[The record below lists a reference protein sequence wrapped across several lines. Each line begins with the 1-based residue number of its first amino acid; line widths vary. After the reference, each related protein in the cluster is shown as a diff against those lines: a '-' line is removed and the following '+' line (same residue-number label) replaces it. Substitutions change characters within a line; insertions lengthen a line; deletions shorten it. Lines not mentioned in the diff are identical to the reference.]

1 MLIKVRAF
9 PEARENK
16 VIEKTKDSFDV
27 FVKAKAV
34 KGLANIA
41 IKQALANYFKISESK
56 LRLVRGFKQ
65 GNKIFEIE

>member
-16 VIEKTKDSFDV
+16 VVEKSKDSFDV
-27 FVKAKAV
+27 FVKAKPV
-34 KGLANIA
+34 KGLANLA
-41 IKQALANYFKISESK
+41 IKQTLADYFKISESK

-65 GNKIFEIE
+65 GNKIFEIK

>member
-9 PEARENK
+9 PEA
-16 VIEKTKDSFDV
+16 EKNRVVEKNKDSFDV
-27 FVKAKAV
+27 FIKAKPI

-41 IKQALANYFKISESK
+41 IKQVLADYFKISESK

-65 GNKIFEIE
+65 GNKIFEIK

>member
-1 MLIKVRAF
+1 MLIKIRAF
-9 PEARENK
+9 PKAKENK

-27 FVKAKAV
+27 FVKAKPV

-41 IKQALANYFKISESK
+41 IKQVLADYFEISESK

-65 GNKIFEIE
+65 GNKIFEIK

>member
-9 PEARENK
+9 PEAGENRI
-16 VIEKTKDSFDV
+16 VEKTKDSFDV
-27 FVKAKAV
+27 FVKAKPV

-41 IKQALANYFKISESK
+41 IKQVLAGYFKISESK

-65 GNKIFEIE
+65 GNKIFEIK

>member
-9 PEARENK
+9 PQAGENR

-27 FVKAKAV
+27 FVKAKPV

-41 IKQALANYFKISESK
+41 IKQVLADYFKISESK

-65 GNKIFEIE
+65 GNKVFEIK

>member
-9 PEARENK
+9 PQAGENR

-27 FVKAKAV
+27 FVKAKPV

-41 IKQALANYFKISESK
+41 IKQVLADYFKISESK

-65 GNKIFEIE
+65 GTKVFEIK

>member
-16 VIEKTKDSFDV
+16 VVEKSKDSFDV
-27 FVKAKAV
+27 FVKAKPV
-34 KGLANIA
+34 KGLANLA
-41 IKQALANYFKISESK
+41 IEQTLADYFKISESK

-65 GNKIFEIE
+65 GNKIFEIK